1 MDHGTRAFKKLT
13 DDYHLRAYSTVYALT
28 VQSPRMLVCREH
40 RCAIILF
47 PVYISIG
54 KRKMHTIHT
63 PHHPSASTAQN
74 FDPAITLIRM
84 PDLEAITGLA
94 RPTVY
99 KRLKDDPTF
108 PRPVPLS
115 NSKSRGSPVGFVLA
129 EVQAWVRQRIALRGE
144 AA

>member
-1 MDHGTRAFKKLT
+1 M
-13 DDYHLRAYSTVYALT
+13 
-28 VQSPRMLVCREH
+28 Q
-40 RCAIILF
+40 
-47 PVYISIG
+47 
-54 KRKMHTIHT
+54 TIH
-63 PHHPSASTAQN
+63 ASHQSSSIASQN

-129 EVQAWVRQRIALRGE
+129 EVQAWVRQRIALRE
-144 AA
+144 VAA

>member
-1 MDHGTRAFKKLT
+1 MNTTTPPR
-13 DDYHLRAYSTVYALT
+13 YS
-28 VQSPRMLVCREH
+28 SPAEN
-40 RCAIILF
+40 
-47 PVYISIG
+47 
-54 KRKMHTIHT
+54 
-63 PHHPSASTAQN
+63 TA

-129 EVQAWVRQRIALRGE
+129 EVQAWVRQRIALRE
-144 AA
+144 VAA

>member
-1 MDHGTRAFKKLT
+1 
-13 DDYHLRAYSTVYALT
+13 
-28 VQSPRMLVCREH
+28 
-40 RCAIILF
+40 
-47 PVYISIG
+47 
-54 KRKMHTIHT
+54 MHTIH
-63 PHHPSASTAQN
+63 ASHLSSVTAVQN
-74 FDPAITLIRM
+74 FDPSITLIRM

-129 EVQAWVRQRIALRGE
+129 EVHAWVRQRIALRGE

>member
-1 MDHGTRAFKKLT
+1 
-13 DDYHLRAYSTVYALT
+13 
-28 VQSPRMLVCREH
+28 
-40 RCAIILF
+40 
-47 PVYISIG
+47 
-54 KRKMHTIHT
+54 MHHIHT
-63 PHHPSASTAQN
+63 PHLGSTPPTQS

-129 EVQAWVRQRIALRGE
+129 EVHAWVRKRIALRGE

>member
-1 MDHGTRAFKKLT
+1 MSNITQ
-13 DDYHLRAYSTVYALT
+13 V
-28 VQSPRMLVCREH
+28 
-40 RCAIILF
+40 
-47 PVYISIG
+47 
-54 KRKMHTIHT
+54 T
-63 PHHPSASTAQN
+63 PTSADVRPTY
-74 FDPAITLIRM
+74 DPATTIIRM
-84 PDLEAITGLA
+84 DKLEAITGIK

-129 EVQAWVRQRIALRGE
+129 EVQAWVRLRIALRGE